1 VKQHPKKPIR
11 LVDLPREQDPDQV
24 GLLIRSAS
32 AAPSD
37 DTPAVKW
44 RIRNTLHQRGQR
56 RVRVLRFAMTST
68 IIFIAGSVAGAVVS
82 PLLRT
87 RLLGLILLHKEPSS
101 GAPAGHGG
109 RREFRQPS
117 PPAEQPSPPVATVPI
132 EDTALSAQAPPPST
146 IPKARA
152 TPRRVVASHL
162 TARSGDLPRAEPQP
176 FFPSQP
182 LVPPDV
188 PAPVMPAPGASAAVP
203 ASATPSEEHQLITSA
218 LQKLRTSH
226 EPEAAL
232 AALDDYR
239 RRFPSGQLAPEAAR
253 LRAEALLLLGRK
265 ATLREELDRS
275 LPSETPASDERV
287 VLRGELRAATG
298 RWQAAL
304 ADFDAVVRA
313 HPASSGNGMEINDRR
328 MRERLE
334 RALWG
339 RASARSHMGD
349 DAGARADLREYVERF
364 PDGRFAA
371 QADQLLDQSR

>member
-1 VKQHPKKPIR
+1 MKQYPEYPTHI
-11 LVDLPREQDPDQV
+11 VDLPCAQDPGQI
-24 GLLIRSAS
+24 GLLIRSAT

-37 DTPAVKW
+37 DRPAVKW

-56 RVRVLRFAMTST
+56 RVRVLRFALAAT
-68 IIFIAGSVAGAVVS
+68 IIFVAGGVAGAVVS

-87 RLLGLILLHKEPSS
+87 RLLGLFVVHKEPSAI
-101 GAPAGHGG
+101 APAGHGG
-109 RREFRQPS
+109 RREGR
-117 PPAEQPSPPVATVPI
+117 PPAPPAKQTSTQAATAPLEV
-132 EDTALSAQAPPPST
+132 TAVSTQAPPPAAT
-146 IPKARA
+146 AKAQA
-152 TPRRVVASHL
+152 TPRRVAASHL
-162 TARSGDLPRAEPQP
+162 TTPSGERPRAQPQP
-176 FFPSQP
+176 RFPAQP
-182 LVPPDV
+182 LVSPDV
-188 PAPVMPAPGASAAVP
+188 PAPVMPAPGESAAALASAA
-203 ASATPSEEHQLITSA
+203 PSEEHQLITTA
-218 LQKLRTSH
+218 LRKLRTSH

-232 AALDDYR
+232 DTLDDYG

-275 LPSETPASDERV
+275 LPSGTPASDERV

-313 HPASSGNGMEINDRR
+313 LSAGSDNGTEITDRR
-328 MRERLE
+328 TRERLE

-349 DAGARADLREYVERF
+349 DVRARADLRAYLRRF
-364 PDGRFAA
+364 PDGRFAD
-371 QADQLLDQSR
+371 QADLLLDE